1 MEIKVS
7 NASTE
12 NGRILITV
20 MHIDGDLDSASYPDF
35 QKKATELVKNGAR
48 YILIDF
54 SHSSYVSSAGL
65 RALNQLFKDL
75 NSVHQDTGPSK
86 QDVIKGINDGTYTS
100 PYLKLVN
107 ISNGTKSVLKETGFD
122 MYIEVFDD
130 IKKAIASF

>member
-35 QKKATELVKNGAR
+35 QKKANELVKNGAR

-75 NSVHQDTGPSK
+75 NSIHQDTAPSD
-86 QDVIKGINDGTYTS
+86 QDVKKGINEGTYTS
-100 PYLKLVN
+100 PYLKVVN
-107 ISNGTKSVLKETGFD
+107 ISNGTKTVFKETGFD

-130 IKKAIASF
+130 MKKAIASF